1 MKKKLARI
9 LGVFASLALVSGLV
23 VGVPATASGGTQ
35 AWSAVT
41 LPSATGVVMG
51 GVDTMVMTVGSDGD
65 IYATA
70 VTEAAVGTWGVGVY
84 DVIKSTDGGVSWA
97 RTGFTA
103 TGAAVP
109 VAIVVSSNDADTIY
123 VAESDAAG
131 TINNIAKS
139 VDGGTTFTTSYALP
153 AGTGNITS
161 MDVTYFSTAHQIIV
175 GTDLQAAS
183 NVQLLDESPALPT
196 WANTGTALW
205 NWVSA
210 VKFSPAFATDRTI
223 TAIASLVA
231 APAGGGAG
239 DMILSQ
245 RSGAGAWAASV
256 SNGLLGNGSVLV
268 DVAGDADTATDTSDL
283 PVAVAGRT
291 VPYGTIVY
299 PDDWSLTN
307 NIVFAGTNGSNAA
320 VVPATDDV
328 YEVFF
333 LAASVVLDRNASGAG
348 TATSVASLAINGNA
362 ATAQLW
368 VGAQSVN
375 AANAGAVVRYSANS
389 GTTWAAAT
397 KQPTGGG
404 GAAIGSTV
412 AVALGSDFSTSGT
425 VYAATAGADNTTT
438 GSAIAAATPLDESG
452 FSVATGDTIFNQISL
467 IDTAIFATTGIDSVT
482 PAGTTELYMV
492 THSLG
497 VATTGTSSL
506 WRTSTLPSGGSWTR
520 IFVQTNAAGT
530 FPHLVFSPS
539 LTYATDNSSWII
551 SDGPAART
559 SSTSNLGA
567 VYAATV
573 SAPTSAADVNAVA
586 AESLTNAFIGD
597 AGGGLTRSS
606 NQGLTWTTLAAGAGA
621 VNTVTLAPTYPT
633 NPDILIGGAAGVSAL
648 SINAGVSARLLG
660 ATGALAGTVFG
671 AFDPSYADN
680 DLIYLAGTGVT
691 VDRITVTATNTAAT
705 DTAATI
711 AAAGVT
717 AGSGIVALAG
727 PTDQAA
733 SLYVSDQT
741 ADVSPMR
748 SINPNAATTSVVTEL
763 LGSNTA
769 GAALAGAAITLRGIV
784 GTGSTTDGNT
794 LWAINSAAAGVQTF
808 TDTLNIVPT
817 GATSSATGAATA
829 ALSWDTVTN
838 AASYV
843 VTVTAPAG
851 AAAAVVTY
859 PTTASGATATL
870 AGLTT
875 GAAYTFTVRANTND
889 RSYTSAAADTTTQPG
904 APAWNPGVN
913 AAGAIAVV
921 PELGSNEIVTTPS
934 LQWNTSAGATGFE
947 IVVGTSAVDSD
958 SDGRIDTA
966 DVVDTT
972 LAGGNSTVY
981 TITDALGYGT
991 TYYWQVRAV
1000 LGTNFSP
1007 WTGVYA
1013 FTVQAEPVAPAPA
1026 VTTTAT
1032 VTAVTTPIL
1041 TVTTTT
1047 QPQATVVLTTTQTTT
1062 QVTTT
1067 QMPATT
1073 LTVTQAAAPNVTL
1086 TVPPAA
1092 APATPSYVWVVI
1104 AIGGVLLLVVI
1115 ILIVRTRRV

>member
-1 MKKKLARI
+1 MKKKLARL

-23 VGVPATASGGTQ
+23 VGVPTTASGGTQ

-41 LPSATGVVMG
+41 LPSATGIVMG
-51 GVDTMVMTVGSDGD
+51 GADVMTMTVGSDGD

-70 VTEAAVGTWGVGVY
+70 VTEAAIGTWGAGAY

-97 RTGFTA
+97 RTGFTP
-103 TGAAVP
+103 TGVAVP
-109 VAIVVSSNDADTIY
+109 IAIVVSSQDEDTIY

-131 TINNIAKS
+131 TINNISKS

-223 TAIASLVA
+223 TAVASLVA

-239 DMILSQ
+239 DTILSQ

-256 SNGLLGNGSVLV
+256 SNALLGNGSVMV
-268 DVAGDADTATDTSDL
+268 DVAGDADTATDTSDI
-283 PVAVAGRT
+283 PVVLVGRT
-291 VPYGTIVY
+291 VPYATIVY

-307 NIVFAGTNGSNAA
+307 NIVFVGTNGSDAA

-328 YEVFF
+328 YQVFF
-333 LAASVVLDRNASGAG
+333 LAATVVLDRNAGGAG
-348 TATSVASLAINGNA
+348 TATSVASLAISGNA
-362 ATAQLW
+362 AAAKLW

-375 AANAGAVVRYSANS
+375 AANAAAVVRYSANS
-389 GTTWAAAT
+389 GTTWAAAS

-404 GAAIGSTV
+404 GAGSGSTV
-412 AVALGSDFSTSGT
+412 AVALASDHSTSGT

-438 GSAIAAATPLDESG
+438 GAAIAAATPLDESA

-506 WRTSTLPSGGSWTR
+506 WRTSTLPSGGTWTR
-520 IFVQTNAAGT
+520 IFLQTNAAGA

-551 SDGPAART
+551 SDGPVART

-567 VYAATV
+567 VYATTV
-573 SAPTSAADVNAVA
+573 TVPGSAADVNVVA

-597 AGGGLTRSS
+597 AGGGLTRTS
-606 NQGLTWTTLAAGAGA
+606 NQGLTWTVLAAGAGA
-621 VNTVTLAPTYPT
+621 INTLELAPTYPT
-633 NPDILIGGAAGVSAL
+633 VDDILIGGAAGVSGL
-648 SINAGVSARLLG
+648 SANAGVSARLLG
-660 ATGALAGTVFG
+660 ATGTLAAAAVWAT
-671 AFDPSYADN
+671 FDPLYADN
-680 DLIYLAGTGVT
+680 SLVYVVSTGAN
-691 VDRITVTATNTAAT
+691 VDRITVATSAAT

-717 AGSGIVALAG
+717 AGSGIAAFAG
-727 PTDQAA
+727 PSTAA
-733 SLYVSDQT
+733 TLYVSDST
-741 ADVSPMR
+741 ADTSPMR
-748 SINPNAATTSVVTEL
+748 SINPNATTVVTEL

-769 GAALAGAAITLRGIV
+769 GAALAGAAQTLTRIV

-808 TDTLNIVPT
+808 TDTLNVVAGTGTSVAT
-817 GATSSATGAATA
+817 GATTA
-829 ALSWDTVTN
+829 SVSWDAVTN

-843 VTVTAPAG
+843 VAVTAPTGAG
-851 AAAAVVTY
+851 AATITY
-859 PTTASGATATL
+859 PTTATTASAVVST
-870 AGLTT
+870 LTT
-875 GAAYTFTVRANTND
+875 GAAYTFTVRVNTND
-889 RSYTSAAADTTTQPG
+889 RSYTSAAADLTTQPG
-904 APAWNPGVN
+904 PPPWNPGVN
-913 AAGAIAVV
+913 TAGAIAVV

-947 IVVGTSAVDSD
+947 IVVGTSAADAD

-966 DVVDTT
+966 DVVDAT

-991 TYYWQVRAV
+991 TYYWQVRAS
-1000 LGTNFSP
+1000 LGASFSP
-1007 WTGVYA
+1007 WTGIYA
-1013 FTVQAEPVAPAPA
+1013 FTVGAEPVVPEPAA
-1026 VTTTAT
+1026 TITAT
-1032 VTAVTTPIL
+1032 VTAVTTPTL
-1041 TVTTTT
+1041 TVTTVT
-1047 QPQATVVLTTTQTTT
+1047 QPQATVILTTTQTTT

-1067 QMPATT
+1067 QAPATT

-1086 TVPPAA
+1086 TVPPAT